1 MTLLSCGIL
10 YKRFSLYLQTFY
22 VHIKED
28 FTLEQLAPILN
39 IITTCLNLFSI
50 TVLLWGVVSS
60 AKYFFKS
67 RFTMRD
73 RRENL
78 QELTATKNVLGGY
91 VLLSLEIL
99 IAADIIDSIVK
110 PTFEDILR
118 LASIVAIRTV
128 ISFFLNKEINEFEA
142 RHPKKDDE

>member
-1 MTLLSCGIL
+1 M
-10 YKRFSLYLQTFY
+10 
-22 VHIKED
+22 
-28 FTLEQLAPILN
+28 EQLAPILN